1 MFEENIISVVGAG
14 GKTSIIKALAKQY
27 KKDGYKVVITT
38 TTHVAVS
45 EFAKTKSYVF
55 GTDDPSDEKQKIEL
69 VSWARNEKKPA
80 GVCLA
85 GTAAENAKLSTLPEE
100 VLSELIDVAKNGQ
113 IKLLIE
119 ADGAKKHPFK
129 VPAAHEPVILRETEL
144 VIGVLG
150 ADACGQRICDA
161 GFRIPELTALLR
173 KQEGFRINE
182 EDFIKVYNSEKGL
195 RKGVL
200 PGMKFVPVLSKVE
213 TEEQEKMFFEISE
226 DVEGLIAAKKG
237 EFIDAFSYG
246 DEAGDVKVSL
256 QLEKPSNERT
266 DIILGRLTELYAGI
280 QVSVRNEYGFRIKI
294 EDIALNDVKKT
305 VSEIAE
311 DLLSENE
318 KEWFFADYAD

>member
-45 EFAKTKSYVF
+45 EFTKTKSYVF
-55 GTDDPSDEKQKIEL
+55 GTDKLTDGKQKTEL
-69 VSWARNEKKPA
+69 ISWTQNEKKPA
-80 GVCLA
+80 GIYLA
-85 GTAAENAKLSTLPEE
+85 GTAAENGKLGILPEE
-100 VLSELIDVAKNGQ
+100 VLFALTDLAKKGQ

-129 VPAAHEPVILRETEL
+129 VPASHEPVIIGETQL
-144 VIGVLG
+144 VLGVLG
-150 ADACGQRICDA
+150 ADACGQRVCDA

-195 RKGVL
+195 KKGVL

-226 DVEGLIAAKKG
+226 DVEGLLAARKG

-246 DEAGDVKVSL
+246 DETGDVKISL
-256 QLEKPSNERT
+256 QLEKPSKERA
-266 DIILGRLTELYAGI
+266 DIILHRLTELYAGV
-280 QVSVRNEYGFRIKI
+280 QVSIRNEYGFRAKI

-305 VSEIAE
+305 ISEIAD
-311 DLLSENE
+311 DLLSEDE
-318 KEWFFADYAD
+318 KEWFFADYAE